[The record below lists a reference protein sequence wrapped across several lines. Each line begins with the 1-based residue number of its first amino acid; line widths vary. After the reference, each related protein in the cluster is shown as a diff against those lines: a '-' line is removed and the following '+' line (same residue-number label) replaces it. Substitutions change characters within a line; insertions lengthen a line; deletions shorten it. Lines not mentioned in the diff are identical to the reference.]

1 MSPFAGIFGA
11 WPESAAGL
19 LHEWVQPQSTRPS
32 GGIQKFVWKNSAFFG
47 RPASFFHCSRR
58 QLCVLVEGNFT
69 NQEEI
74 GPITPLPEVVAGLY
88 EKHGFA
94 KCLEE
99 IAGDFSIALYDAGL
113 ETLFLGRD
121 RLGVR
126 PLYYCQLPGRF
137 GFSSRPLWL
146 ARLPGVG
153 SGLNRDYVVRYAVGH
168 YRYIDNQPQ
177 ESPYAKVAQVPAG
190 HWLSLGRKSTGP
202 AAFWRLQDLP
212 DWPSNENT
220 LMEQYREL
228 LLNSVRR
235 RLRAAQRPAFTL
247 SGGMDSSS
255 VLAAAAYLTKEKF
268 HAFSSV
274 YSDLTYDESED
285 IQPMLMGPVAQWH
298 PVPVDH
304 PDIFAQVRKMVKAHQ
319 EPVATATWLSHF
331 LVCKKIAEE
340 GFDAVF
346 GGLGGDELN
355 AGEYEHFFY
364 YFADLKATGQVQRL
378 AGEIDLWAAHHD
390 HPLWKKNRETAEIT
404 IKHTCGKGG
413 HCLPDKERM
422 QRYFRALNPDYAD
435 LAIFAPVTE
444 NPFASYLKNR
454 TWQDLSRET
463 TPCCLRAEER
473 QTSVFGLQNFVPF
486 LDHRLVEF
494 MFRVPGTMKIRNG
507 VTKILL
513 REAMRG
519 ILPEITRARIKKT
532 GWNAPAHLWLSG
544 KNGEIVKDM
553 IRTSRFSSLGI
564 YRKDEVDKIVDEHQQ
579 IVQGRTVA
587 ETHMMF
593 LWQVVNL
600 VIWTET
606 VDET

>member
-1 MSPFAGIFGA
+1 MSPIAGIFGA
-11 WPESAAGL
+11 WPESAANL
-19 LHEWVQPQSTRPS
+19 LHEWAQLQSPRPN
-32 GGIQKFVWKNSAFFG
+32 GKIQKFAWKNSVFLG
-47 RPASFFHCSRR
+47 KSASFFECPRR
-58 QLCVLVEGNFT
+58 RLRVLVEGNFT

-74 GPITPLPEVVAGLY
+74 GPGMQAAEVVAGLY
-88 EKHGFA
+88 EKRGFA
-94 KCLEE
+94 KCLDE
-99 IAGDFSIALYDAGL
+99 IAGDFSIALYDASL

-153 SGLNRDYVVRYAVGH
+153 SALNRDYVARYAVGH
-168 YRYIDNQPQ
+168 YRYIDNQPH

-190 HWLSLGRKSTGP
+190 HWLSLGHKSTGP
-202 AAFWRLQDLP
+202 AAFWLLKDLP
-212 DWPSNENT
+212 DWPSDETT

-228 LLNSVRR
+228 LLDSVRR
-235 RLRAAQRPAFTL
+235 RLRAVRRPAFTL

-255 VLAAAAYLTKEKF
+255 VLAAASYLTKEKF

-274 YSDLTYDESED
+274 YSDRTYDESED
-285 IQPMLMGPVAQWH
+285 IQPMLAGPVAQWH
-298 PVPVDH
+298 PVSVDQ
-304 PDIFAQVRKMVKAHQ
+304 PDIFAQVRKMVKVHQ

-355 AGEYEHFFY
+355 AGEYEYFFY
-364 YFADLKATGQVQRL
+364 HFADLKASGRTQCL
-378 AGEIDLWAAHHD
+378 TGEIELWAAYHD
-390 HPLWKKNRETAEIT
+390 HPLWKKNRQTAETT
-404 IKHTCGKGG
+404 INRTCGEGG
-413 HCLPDKERM
+413 QCLPDKERM
-422 QRYFRALNPDYAD
+422 RRYFRALNPDYAD
-435 LAIFAPVTE
+435 LATFAPVME
-444 NPFASYLKNR
+444 NPFTSYLKNR

-473 QTSVFGLQNFVPF
+473 QTSAFGVQNFVPF

-494 MFRVPGTMKIRNG
+494 MFRVPGVMKIRRG

-513 REAMRG
+513 REAMQG

-544 KNGEIVKDM
+544 KNGVVLKDM

-564 YRKDEVDKIVDEHQQ
+564 YKTDEVDKIVDEHHR
-579 IVQGRTVA
+579 IVQGQTVT
-587 ETHMMF
+587 ENHMMF
-593 LWQVVNL
+593 LWQVLNL
-600 VIWTET
+600 VIWTESI
-606 VDET
+606 DEK